1 MPVAQYYQFYVVTMN
16 RSIQKTGVVLSV
28 ASDLNAD
35 KKIWYLVKA
44 IKCLTGVVVS
54 VVPDPNADKGFDT

>member
-1 MPVAQYYQFYVVTMN
+1 MN